1 MKSEKEKLM
10 KVIEGV
16 KSISTSLQL
25 IIIVPL
31 RFKPEIENLKKV
43 ANDCG
48 CDIDVIGIP
57 ENPRMT
63 TKLSTLFQFRMTR
76 LRLFMKLNEGV
87 NHERRKHW
95 CIKRR

>member
-57 ENPRMT
+57 EKSNDDDKTIYVVPISNDAP
-63 TKLSTLFQFRMTR
+63 KIIY
-76 LRLFMKLNEGV
+76 E
-87 NHERRKHW
+87 
-95 CIKRR
+95 IK

>member
-43 ANDCG
+43 VNDCG

-57 ENPRMT
+57 EKSKDDDKTIYVVPISNDAP
-63 TKLSTLFQFRMTR
+63 KIIY
-76 LRLFMKLNEGV
+76 E
-87 NHERRKHW
+87 
-95 CIKRR
+95 IK